1 MGQTTDDLLVMDITL
16 RLTLRG
22 DYWSSPE
29 KWDWTDLLDLEGSEN
44 VEVTACEGIRRI
56 FPDGSTIEN
65 RKEG

>member
-1 MGQTTDDLLVMDITL
+1 MSQTTNDRLVTDVTL

-44 VEVTACEGIRRI
+44 VEVTASKRIRRI
-56 FPDGSTIEN
+56 FPDGSTLEME
-65 RKEG
+65 RG